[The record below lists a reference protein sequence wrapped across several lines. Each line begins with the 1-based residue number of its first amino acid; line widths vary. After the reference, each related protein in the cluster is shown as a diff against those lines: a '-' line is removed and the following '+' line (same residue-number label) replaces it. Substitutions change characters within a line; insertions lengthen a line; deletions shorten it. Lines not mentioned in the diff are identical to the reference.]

1 MCTYSIFI
9 SSIHDCFSYCFSK
22 SLYISGWILFILYT
36 NLLFSQ
42 VIFLSFNFFHD
53 GFEKFKFCCMED
65 VKFKLCNKIH
75 PSYFWVEI
83 LFCYVLQKTFC
94 RTRLLNLY
102 LYFLSHILWHHFLLY
117 WCVWVVPLLLS
128 CLMIGTSR
136 YSVNISCYSVLCT
149 VCSEI
154 VIHGM

>member
-1 MCTYSIFI
+1 MCTCSIFI

-22 SLYISGWILFILYT
+22 SLYISGWILFYSIYES
-36 NLLFSQ
+36 F
-42 VIFLSFNFFHD
+42 IFPGHFSFNFFHD

-75 PSYFWVEI
+75 PSLLLRLEI
-83 LFCYVLQKTFC
+83 LFCYVLQKTFLPHKI
-94 RTRLLNLY
+94 TKFVFIFSFTHFMTPFFALLMRMSSSLTA
-102 LYFLSHILWHHFLLY
+102 L
-117 WCVWVVPLLLS
+117 

-136 YSVNISCYSVLCT
+136 ISVNISCYSVLCA